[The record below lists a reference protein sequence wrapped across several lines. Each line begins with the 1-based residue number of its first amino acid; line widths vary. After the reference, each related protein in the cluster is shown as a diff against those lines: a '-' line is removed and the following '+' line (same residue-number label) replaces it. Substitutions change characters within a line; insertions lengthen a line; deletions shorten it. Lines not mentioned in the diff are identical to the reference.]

1 MFMNNEVSATDS
13 DNSLELLAKLLAAED
28 ISVEHSSLRHTAS
41 FDLATRTLNLPV
53 WKKMSKRLYHMLVL
67 HEVGHALYTPLEEW
81 KTFTKKYGSKF
92 AGFLN
97 VVEDARIER
106 KMKIKFPGSR
116 IDFFE
121 GYKELHGKDF
131 FSVKNKSLRIINLID
146 RLNLHFKIGALV
158 GISFSEAEAV
168 YVSKMENAVT
178 FSDVVALATELFQRA
193 LDIENAK
200 DANETDDIG
209 YLASEP
215 NETETDDSEPNENEI
230 ETDDSE
236 TDDSETDDGRS
247 LSDDDDGETGD
258 DDDGETGDDDRPSEL
273 DTSTDESLNHH
284 LRQDMIDI
292 SSKRKKYIDFG
303 QSFDYHNYVTNFRDV
318 LASISAERQS
328 YLRGCSQSG
337 AGDRTQLLLENSMLR
352 YTQFL
357 KNNTKVVNYLA
368 MKFEIMKA
376 ADQYSRT
383 RSAKT
388 GSINP
393 IKLHAYKL
401 SEDIFRRVTI
411 TTAAKSHGLVMFLDF
426 SGSMTENMTGTIE
439 QLLNLV
445 MFCRKVNIPHRVYA
459 FQSNRNVN
467 SERPLISPPFGELV
481 PSVSLLELFHE
492 KMRFIEYKQMS
503 MDLLD
508 FGCSLYRNSKKAN
521 FPSPPLFASRT
532 TFMLG
537 DTPLNASIMLS
548 RKIIKDFR
556 AEKNIQIVNSIFMT
570 DGASCDMYSHRPGV
584 PGGDYVH
591 QDSVTVMRDKT
602 TGYEVC
608 HDYRRGAQTKFLITC
623 VGKSEK
629 VRNICFRIATSR
641 EIKTQILRHGS
652 GECHKDKKY
661 VSFPGL
667 LGFDQYF
674 MINGKDLDLNVEE
687 SYTNGAS
694 AGDSKSKLARAFS
707 KSNSKRSLNRHLLSN
722 FIENIAA

>member
-106 KMKIKFPGSR
+106 KMKLKFPGSR

-146 RLNLHFKIGALV
+146 RLNLHFKVGALV
-158 GISFSEAEAV
+158 EIPFSEAEAV

-178 FSDVVALATELFQRA
+178 FSDVAALATELFQRA
-193 LDIENAK
+193 LDIEDAK
-200 DANETDDIG
+200 DANEIDD
-209 YLASEP
+209 P
-215 NETETDDSEPNENEI
+215 WTN

-236 TDDSETDDGRS
+236 TNETDDGHS
-247 LSDDDDGETGD
+247 LSDDDETGD
-258 DDDGETGDDDRPSEL
+258 DDDDRPSEL
-273 DTSTDESLNHH
+273 DTSTDESLNRH

-292 SSKRKKYIDFG
+292 SSKRKKYVDFG

-328 YLRGCSQSG
+328 YLRGYSESG

-411 TTAAKSHGLVMFLDF
+411 TTAAKNHGLVMFLDF
-426 SGSMTENMTGTIE
+426 SGSMAENMTNTIE

-459 FQSNRNVN
+459 FQTNRNVN

-508 FGCSLYRNSKKAN
+508 FGCSWHNSKKAN
-521 FPSPPLFASRT
+521 FSSPPLFSSRT

-584 PGGDYVH
+584 PRDGDH
-591 QDSVTVMRDKT
+591 FQEDSVTVMRDKT

-629 VRNICFRIATSR
+629 VRNICFRIANSR

-652 GECHKDKKY
+652 GEFHKDKKY

-722 FIENIAA
+722 FIENIAV